1 MKNYTKHLVECHCIL
16 KIFENKTK
24 PLYHKFPV
32 FSLVDE
38 NDVIEEKYVMCN
50 NCDIIHRVH
59 DICKSEIKWGK
70 EGYKSLVYTKEDIK
84 FNLENNGNEKIAE
97 LLEINQVDIS
107 DWELVDYLIENNLE
121 GHVILDKK
129 EMDDNVNYKVL
140 YILKEGK
147 IKIKN
152 ELDQRYV

>member
-1 MKNYTKHLVECHCIL
+1 MQ
-16 KIFENKTK
+16 
-24 PLYHKFPV
+24 
-32 FSLVDE
+32 
-38 NDVIEEKYVMCN
+38 
-50 NCDIIHRVH
+50 
-59 DICKSEIKWGK
+59 
-70 EGYKSLVYTKEDIK
+70 
-84 FNLENNGNEKIAE
+84 NNGNEKIAE

-121 GHVILDKK
+121 GHVFLDKK

-152 ELDQRYV
+152 ELDQRYVWF

>member
-1 MKNYTKHLVECHCIL
+1 MKDYTKHLIECQCTL

-24 PLYHKFPV
+24 PLYHKFVV
-32 FSLVDE
+32 FSLLEDE
-38 NDVIEEKYVMCN
+38 NIEEKYVTCN
-50 NCDIIHRVH
+50 NCDIVHRVY

-70 EGYKSLVYTKEDIK
+70 EGYKSLICTKEDIK
-84 FNLENNGNEKIAE
+84 FNLVNNGKQNISD
-97 LLEINQVDIS
+97 LLELNDVDIS

-121 GHVILDKK
+121 GHIILSRK

-140 YILKEGK
+140 YLLKDGK

>member
-1 MKNYTKHLVECHCIL
+1 MKSYTKHLIECHCIL

-32 FSLVDE
+32 FSLIDE

-50 NCDIIHRVH
+50 NCDIIHRVY

-70 EGYKSLVYTKEDIK
+70 EGYKSLVCTKEDIR
-84 FNLENNGNEKIAE
+84 FNLENNGNEKIVE

-107 DWELVDYLIENNLE
+107 DWELIDYLIEDNLE
-121 GHVILDKK
+121 GHIILGKK